1 MIAEPKP
8 DDALLTWTKSMSDR
22 EFDLFSNMI
31 YSVTGIKMPPVKKL
45 MLTSRLSKRMKALDI
60 KSYSAYYE
68 YICSP
73 EGRSAE
79 YHRMIDAVTT
89 NKTDFF
95 RESDHFSI
103 LSGRVLPELSAR
115 PKFMQGNP
123 VSIWSAG
130 CSTGEEPYTIGMV
143 ASDFFRENRSSVSI
157 LATDISTRVLETAV
171 NAVYTENAIK
181 PIPLPLRKKYILRG
195 KGDKEGLFRISP
207 DIRKMITFRKLNLM
221 DKRLIPGAEMDIV
234 FCRNVII
241 YFDRGTQA
249 ELFDKFYEIMAPG
262 GYLFIGSSETLH
274 GISDKFIP
282 AGPTVYRKK

>member
-1 MIAEPKP
+1 MAEAKP
-8 DDALLTWTKSMSDR
+8 DVAPVSWTRTMTDM
-22 EFDLFSNMI
+22 EFELFSNMI

-45 MLTSRLSKRMKALDI
+45 MLTSRLSKRMKALEI
-60 KSYSAYYE
+60 KSYSQYYD

-79 YHRMIDAVTT
+79 FHRMIDAVTT

-103 LSGRVLPELSAR
+103 LAERVIPELTAR
-115 PKFMQGNP
+115 TRFMQGNP
-123 VSIWSAG
+123 INIWSAG

-143 ASDFFRENRSSVSI
+143 ASDYFGENRSSVSI

-171 NAVYTENAIK
+171 NGIYTENAIK
-181 PIPLPLRKKYILRG
+181 PIPLYLRKKYILRG
-195 KGDKEGLFRISP
+195 KGDKAGLFRISP
-207 DIRKMITFRKLNLM
+207 DIRKMVTFRKLNLM

-249 ELFDKFYEIMAPG
+249 ELFDKFYDTMAPG